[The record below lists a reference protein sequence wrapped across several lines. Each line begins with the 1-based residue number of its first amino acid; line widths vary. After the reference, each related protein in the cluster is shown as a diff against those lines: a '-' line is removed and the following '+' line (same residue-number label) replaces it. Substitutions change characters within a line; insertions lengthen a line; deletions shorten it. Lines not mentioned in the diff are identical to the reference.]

1 MKNTNEK
8 NNSLL
13 MHLSSLCAYIFT
25 LGGIVVPLVVWE
37 MQKDKSESIKKEGKR
52 VVNFNLSYALYFA
65 IAILVVV
72 AIAIFM
78 AVHEANHFLLF
89 SIICMAVFIV
99 ILSITKF
106 VLIILGVMSANRGEE
121 FHYPGT
127 INFIN

>member
-1 MKNTNEK
+1 
-8 NNSLL
+8 
-13 MHLSSLCAYIFT
+13 MHLSSLCAYIFP

-37 MQKDKSESIKKEGKR
+37 MQKDKSEKIMKEGKS
-52 VVNFNLSYALYFA
+52 VINFNLGYALYFA
-65 IAILVVV
+65 IAILIVVSL
-72 AIAIFM
+72 AIFM

-89 SIICMAVFIV
+89 SIICMAVFIM

-106 VLIILGVMSANRGEE
+106 VLIILGVMSANKGQE